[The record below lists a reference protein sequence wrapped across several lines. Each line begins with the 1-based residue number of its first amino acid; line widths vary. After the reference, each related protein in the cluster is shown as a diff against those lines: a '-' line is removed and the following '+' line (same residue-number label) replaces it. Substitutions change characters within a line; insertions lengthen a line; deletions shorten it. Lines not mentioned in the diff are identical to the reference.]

1 MDPRSH
7 NTFQNSSQNVFLTIA
22 ITTYNRKEDLE
33 QLISNI
39 QDNLFKYNYEILIGN
54 DYQGELIEFNDRNI
68 RVYNHKIN
76 LGEYENIC
84 FLLKKSKGE
93 YITFQFDDDRYS
105 PKFFEKI
112 EFILL
117 KKPDYIFSDFDYYY
131 DNLLAPIVENYKNHE
146 YSGKEFKR
154 KFFLRSHKTMGFTG
168 IFKKE
173 VLLNNGSI
181 PKFCNN
187 SFAVLSEYGLILNI
201 NDSNQIIFI
210 DEKLIFNKIH
220 GGSFSLISND
230 FESFYEASIS
240 LIEYIKT
247 KNLHSSDYEIA
258 KKYFYRAILRNLV
271 QKAKLKQ
278 LYKIILLQYKIGEL
292 YKLPLTFYF
301 VFFKFLKKVLLLFF
315 SFKTLHSLRNKNS
328 FFKLFKPSF

>member
-131 DNLLAPIVENYKNHE
+131 DNLLAPIVENYKIHE

-220 GGSFSLISND
+220 GGSFSVKSND
-230 FESFYEASIS
+230 FESFYEASINLLNS
-240 LIEYIKT
+240 FENIYLNKKDYFLI
-247 KNLHSSDYEIA
+247 
-258 KKYFYRAILRNLV
+258 KKYFHRAILKTLV
-271 QKAKLKQ
+271 QKARIKDFP
-278 LYKIILLQYKIGEL
+278 KIVSLININNRFYTFLLAFYL
-292 YKLPLTFYF
+292 FTFYF
-301 VFFKFLKKVLLLFF
+301 TVNFILLFF
-315 SFKTLHSLRNKNS
+315 SYKCLHSLRTNS
-328 FFKLFKPSF
+328 FFSKIFKPSF